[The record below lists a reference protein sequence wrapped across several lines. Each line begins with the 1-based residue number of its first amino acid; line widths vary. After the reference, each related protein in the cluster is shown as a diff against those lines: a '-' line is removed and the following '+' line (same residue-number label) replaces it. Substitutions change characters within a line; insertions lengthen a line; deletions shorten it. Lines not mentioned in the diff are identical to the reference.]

1 MSETRERSAVA
12 TATSRANASW
22 EGDLVGG
29 RGLVSPA
36 SGAFSELP
44 VSWAKRTARSDGAT
58 SPEELMA
65 SAHAS
70 CFSMALANV
79 LAKAGHAPDRLETS
93 AEFDFVPGSGITEV
107 RLAVRGQVPG
117 VDGDEFR
124 RYADD
129 AKANCPVSK
138 ALSANL
144 PVRLEASLAGG

>member
-1 MSETRERSAVA
+1 MSENREQTAVM
-12 TATSRANASW
+12 TATSRASASW
-22 EGDLVGG
+22 EGDLAGG
-29 RGLVSPA
+29 RGLVRPA

-65 SAHAS
+65 SAHAA

-79 LAKAGHAPDRLETS
+79 LSKAGHQPDRLETT

-107 RLAVRGQVPG
+107 RLTVRGQVSNL
-117 VDGDEFR
+117 DGDAFG
-124 RYADD
+124 RYAED

-144 PVRLEASLAGG
+144 PVRLEASLAAS